1 MNNKLS
7 DLNNH
12 LFAQLEKL
20 GDESL
25 KGEELKT
32 EIERSKA
39 MAMIANNIVGAAKTT
54 VDAFKLIKQGH
65 VRKEDL
71 PALITSSK

>member
-7 DLNNH
+7 DLNNN

-20 GDESL
+20 GDADL
-25 KGEELKT
+25 KGEDLKT

-39 MAMIANNIVGAAKTT
+39 MAGIASNIVGAAKIT
-54 VDAFKLIKQGH
+54 VEAYKLVSHGNIGKD
-65 VRKEDL
+65 EL
-71 PALITSSK
+71 PALLTSSK